1 MPPGRGSSSAFRPFH
16 WIILSGSVKNS
27 NTVAGAAAIRTSRST
42 MLRSSTCTAFPPFL
56 ELGRQRQALQA
67 ICPEALHELAQPAQ
81 ALRPRPV
88 ETPGSCPAL
97 HDEPGLLQH
106 RQVLGDRRSRDLE
119 LGGDLSGDQLCIA
132 DELEDAPATRLGD
145 GAYGGFHEPYLSKRL
160 RKKQLTDHACG
171 RIRGERRCESR
182 GRVAGDAG
190 SGSRGESR
198 PPRHHRSRGST
209 ASRPHLLRPGGR
221 RPLLGRRRE
230 AEALQAPE
238 APRQHP
244 RRSPDDGAR
253 RPLRGGLDAALVGPA
268 ARRGARAREG
278 PGARPRSRA
287 PGRKVRPVSGGAADG
302 PGDRT
307 RRRGV
312 AWLVRGA
319 RHLKR
324 GRRSGMKLGI
334 GLPNTMA
341 NETDRRLMLD
351 WARLA
356 DEAGV
361 ELLGTIDKANYDA
374 WDPLVTLAGVAG
386 VTEQAKLATTILQLP
401 NRNEV
406 LVAKQA
412 AVVDR
417 LSGGRL
423 VLGLAQGAR
432 PDDYEVLGAPFEGRS
447 RRFEAQIGRIR
458 EIWAN
463 ARESGREH
471 GVVGPAPVPEP
482 PPLWVGAAQEK
493 AIERALRIGDGFL
506 FGTRGS
512 AQMAEL
518 TPSLRE
524 RAAAEGKP
532 DFTIGGLAYAAI
544 GDDAEKALEEGAHH
558 VLRYY
563 GQLWTE
569 PENLIHHG
577 PAAKIAEEVA
587 AYADA
592 GIDVLVVFPQI
603 PNLDQ
608 VEALAEAVLP
618 AYR

>member
-67 ICPEALHELAQPAQ
+67 VCPEALHELAQPAQ

-88 ETPGSCPAL
+88 ETPGSFPTL

-119 LGGDLSGDQLCIA
+119 LGRDLSGGQLCIP

-209 ASRPHLLRPGGR
+209 SSRPHLLRPGGR

-238 APRQHP
+238 APRQHS

-253 RPLRGGLDAALVGPA
+253 
-268 ARRGARAREG
+268 
-278 PGARPRSRA
+278 
-287 PGRKVRPVSGGAADG
+287 RPVSGGAADG
-302 PGDRT
+302 PGDRP

-356 DEAGV
+356 DEAGF

-406 LVAKQA
+406 VVAKQA

-432 PDDYEVLGAPFEGRS
+432 PDDYEVLGAPFKGRS
-447 RRFEAQIGRIR
+447 KRFEAQIGRIR

-463 ARESGREH
+463 AREADREH
-471 GVVGPAPVPEP
+471 GVVGPAPVQDP
-482 PPLWVGAAQEK
+482 PPIWVGAAQEK

-506 FGTRGS
+506 FGTSGS

-544 GDDAEKALEEGAHH
+544 GDDAEKALEEGAHD

-563 GQLWTE
+563 GELWTE

-603 PNLDQ
+603 PSLDQ
-608 VEALAEAVLP
+608 VEALAETVLP